1 MDFEFLKKLYFVKTE
16 FSLKCLGKIYLS
28 KFIISTIRGGFGY
41 SFKKISCINKLKKCN
56 ECKFIKD
63 CVYIRIFEPK
73 IFNEERIKEIPRPFV
88 FEYPPETKNVY
99 EENEILKFNFIIFGN
114 AIDFFPYFFLSF
126 LNLGNEGLG
135 STREKFIIERINQ
148 IYPFEMNI
156 FKNSEGNI
164 KLPER
169 KEIELVEGKDIETL
183 KIKFIT
189 PLKIK
194 YEGKLVSYPEFHIFI
209 RAILRRISLL
219 LKYWCGFDGKI
230 EFDEIIEKAK
240 EVKISECKLK
250 WFDYERYS
258 TRQKERIKHGGIK
271 GEIEYKGD
279 IKEFMPLIEIG
290 SHIHIGKNTSFG
302 LGKYIIL
309 NKF

>member
-28 KFIISTIRGGFGY
+28 KFKGSTIRGGFGY
-41 SFKKISCINKLKKCN
+41 SFRKISCVNKPKKCE
-56 ECKFIKD
+56 ECQLLKECIYIK
-63 CVYIRIFEPK
+63 IFEPK
-73 IFNEERIKEIPRPFV
+73 IFREEKVKDIPRPFV
-88 FEYPPETKNVY
+88 FEYPTNFKNFF
-99 EENEILKFNFIIFGN
+99 NIDEILKFNFIIFGDV
-114 AIDFFPYFFLSF
+114 IDYFPYFLLSF
-126 LNLGNEGLG
+126 IDLGNEGLG
-135 STREKFIIERINQ
+135 STREKFIIEKIRQ
-148 IYPFEMNI
+148 LYPLEKEIFE
-156 FKNSEGNI
+156 NSEVDIN
-164 KLPER
+164 LPDKRENELL
-169 KEIELVEGKDIETL
+169 KEKDIHTI

-209 RAILRRISLL
+209 RAILRRTFLL
-219 LKYWCGFDGKI
+219 LKYWCGFDSKI
-230 EFDEIIEKAK
+230 EFNEIIEKAK
-240 EVKISECKLK
+240 EVKISGCKLR

-258 TRQKERIKHGGIK
+258 TRQREKIKHGGII

-279 IKEFMPLIEIG
+279 IGEFLPLIEIG